1 MTPFG
6 IAFYVVPYINAM
18 TRSGSLDEKYL
29 IFEAMLEWRAED
41 MIPST
46 KRGFKGTFE
55 KRIE

>member
-1 MTPFG
+1 
-6 IAFYVVPYINAM
+6 M
-18 TRSGSLDEKYL
+18 TRSGTLEEKYL
-29 IFEAMLEWRAED
+29 IFEAMLEWRADE